1 MPRSLCKPPIN
12 IEIEA
17 REMKRDEAAQW
28 LQKHRD
34 DMPVNEGELMKRA
47 EQERQRRDRISNR
60 NAAIKRRA
68 RFWEEP

>member
-12 IEIEA
+12 ILIEA
-17 REMKRDEAAQW
+17 RDMKRDEAARF
-28 LQKHRD
+28 LERHAD
-34 DMPVNEGELMKRA
+34 VPVGKAELMKRA
-47 EQERQRRDRISNR
+47 QQERQRRDRISNR